1 MPEQH
6 TLKPTKH
13 EEAQA
18 ESSTSTSNEELP
30 AYTPSSSTSDQPP
43 AYESA
48 QAAFNSLLHGDPDET
63 VSVPMISR
71 TVSNSIHN
79 YNPFSRKQG
88 EVKQSVIVR
97 QMKRSQYQAHYAKD
111 AEGKFIGTKSPAPD
125 LGLVFVPSKGSP
137 EEMLRQAEEVALSVQ
152 RLRGQGIGKY
162 GQPFDDGRMGGGAT
176 GTM

>member
-6 TLKPTKH
+6 TLKSTKH

-18 ESSTSTSNEELP
+18 ESSTSTSNEAP
-30 AYTPSSSTSDQPP
+30 PIYTPSSSTSDQPP

-48 QAAFNSLLHGDPDET
+48 QAAFNSLL
-63 VSVPMISR
+63 R